1 MATVLTTVLTAL
13 SGRRVQQPKRAVL
26 GLLHKARA
34 SGLVVS
40 GVGLRLAVV
49 AQNFLPCDRE
59 QDLLLPPSLRDW
71 LGEEH
76 VVWFVLDAVE
86 TMDLLEFYAAY
97 RADGHGRAAH
107 DPAMMVAL
115 LLYSYACGERS
126 ARAIERRC
134 REDVPTRVICSNR
147 VPDHT
152 TIARFRVRHGAAL
165 SRMFTQIL
173 GLCARAGLV
182 SVGVV
187 ALDGTAIS
195 ADASREAT
203 RSHES
208 IRQEVE
214 RMLGEAAE
222 VDAREDELY
231 GGARGDELPAE
242 LIDRRSR
249 LARLRR
255 CREELEAEQ
264 AKAQVAYEENLRWRV
279 EWEAEHG
286 RKLGGRKPFRPDPD
300 GLSKRTI
307 NVTDPDSRVIAR
319 ETRQPVQGYNAQAVA
334 TSGQIIV
341 AADITQQSND
351 SGQLEPMIRQAVDTL
366 AAAGCHERIGTVL
379 ADGGYWNNAHIT
391 TLGDEGMQVI
401 VPTRSASRTK
411 ARKLS
416 PMQGPEAERIDRLL
430 ETPDG
435 KALYTRRQHMI
446 ETVFAN
452 TKFNRGIRRFHRRG
466 LAACQEEWRLIA
478 ATHNLL
484 KLHRAML
491 TT

>member
-1 MATVLTTVLTAL
+1 M
-13 SGRRVQQPKRAVL
+13 P
-26 GLLHKARA
+26 
-34 SGLVVS
+34 
-40 GVGLRLAVV
+40 
-49 AQNFLPCDRE
+49 QNFLSCDRDQE
-59 QDLLLPPSLRDW
+59 LLLPPSLRDW
-71 LGEEH
+71 LGEDH

-86 TMDLLEFYAAY
+86 TMDLAGFYADY

-107 DPAMMVAL
+107 DPGMMVAL

-126 ARAIERRC
+126 SRAIERRY
-134 REDVPTRVICSNR
+134 REDVPSRVICANR

-152 TIARFRVRHGAAL
+152 TIARFRVRHEQML
-165 SRMFTQIL
+165 SRLFTQIL
-173 GLCARAGLV
+173 GMCARAGLV

-195 ADASREAT
+195 ANASREAT

-208 IRQEVE
+208 IQREVD

-231 GGARGDELPAE
+231 GSARGDELPAE
-242 LIDRRSR
+242 LTDRRSR
-249 LARLRR
+249 LERLRR

-264 AKAQVAYEENLRWRV
+264 AKVQAAHEENLRWRA

-286 RKLGGRKPFRPDPD
+286 RKLTGRKPFPPDPD
-300 GLSKRTI
+300 GLGKRTI
-307 NVTDPDSRVIAR
+307 NVTDRDSRVIAR

-334 TSGQIIV
+334 TGAQIIV

-351 SGQLEPMIRQAVDTL
+351 SGQLEPMIRQAVETL
-366 AAAGCHERIGTVL
+366 TDAGCEGRIGTVL
-379 ADGGYWNNAHIT
+379 ADGGYWNNPHIVA
-391 TLGDEGMQVI
+391 LGAEGMQVI
-401 VPTRSASRTK
+401 VPTRSAARTK

-416 PMQGPEAERIDRLL
+416 PKQGPEAERIDRLL
-430 ETPDG
+430 ETPEG

-446 ETVFAN
+446 ETVFPN

-466 LAACQEEWRLIA
+466 LAACQAEWRLIA

-484 KLHRAML
+484 KLHRATL

>member
-1 MATVLTTVLTAL
+1 MV
-13 SGRRVQQPKRAVL
+13 SGAGL
-26 GLLHKARA
+26 GLR
-34 SGLVVS
+34 
-40 GVGLRLAVV
+40 GVP
-49 AQNFLPCDRE
+49 QNLLPCDRE
-59 QDLLLPPSLRDW
+59 QELLLSPSLRDW
-71 LGEEH
+71 VGEGH

-86 TMDLLEFYAAY
+86 TMDLSEFYAAY
-97 RADGHGRAAH
+97 RADGHGRGAD

-126 ARAIERRC
+126 SRAIERRC
-134 REDVPTRVICSNR
+134 REDVPTRVICANR

-152 TIARFRVRHGAAL
+152 TIARFRVRHDAAL

-173 GLCARAGLV
+173 GMCARVGLV

-187 ALDGTAIS
+187 ALDGTVIS

-208 IRQEVE
+208 IREEVE

-222 VDAREDELY
+222 VDAREDALY
-231 GGARGDELPAE
+231 GHARGDELPAE

-255 CREELEAEQ
+255 SREELEAEQ
-264 AKAQVAYEENLRWRV
+264 TKAEAAYQENLRWRS

-286 RKLGGRKPFRPDPD
+286 RKLGGRKPFPPDPD
-300 GLSKRTI
+300 GLGKRTI

-334 TSGQIIV
+334 TGEQIIV

-351 SGQLEPMIRQAVDTL
+351 SGQLEPMIRQAVQTL
-366 AAAGCHERIGTVL
+366 TAAGSREQVGTVL

-391 TLGDEGMQVI
+391 ALGEEGMQVI
-401 VPTRSASRTK
+401 IPTRSASRTK

-416 PMQGPEAERIDRLL
+416 PKQGPEAERIDRRLQ
-430 ETPDG
+430 TPDG
-435 KALYTRRQHMI
+435 AALYKRRQHMI

-452 TKFNRGIRRFHRRG
+452 TKFNRGIRRFHTRG
-466 LAACQEEWRLIA
+466 LAACHAEWRLIA

-491 TT
+491 AA

>member
-1 MATVLTTVLTAL
+1 M
-13 SGRRVQQPKRAVL
+13 P
-26 GLLHKARA
+26 
-34 SGLVVS
+34 
-40 GVGLRLAVV
+40 
-49 AQNFLPCDRE
+49 QNFLSCDRE
-59 QDLLLPPSLRDW
+59 QELLLPPSLRDW
-71 LGEEH
+71 LGEDH
-76 VVWFVLDAVE
+76 VVWFVLDVVE
-86 TMDLLEFYAAY
+86 TIDLSGFYVAY

-126 ARAIERRC
+126 SRVIERRC
-134 REDVPTRVICSNR
+134 REDVPSRVICSNR

-152 TIARFRVRHGAAL
+152 TISRFRVRHEVAL
-165 SRMFTQIL
+165 SELFTQIL

-182 SVGVV
+182 SVGIV
-187 ALDGTAIS
+187 ALDGTPIG
-195 ADASREAT
+195 ADACRDAN
-203 RSHES
+203 RSHDS
-208 IRQEVE
+208 IRQEVQ

-231 GGARGDELPAE
+231 GAARGDELPAE

-264 AKAQVAYEENLRWRV
+264 AKAQADYEANLRWRA

-286 RKLGGRKPFRPDPD
+286 RKLGGRKPFPPDPNA
-300 GLSKRTI
+300 LAKRTI

-319 ETRQPVQGYNAQAVA
+319 DTRQPVQGYNAQAVA
-334 TSGQIIV
+334 TTRQIVV

-351 SGQLEPMIRQAVDTL
+351 SGQLEPMIRQAIQTL
-366 AAAGCHERIGTVL
+366 ADAGVHEPLGTVL
-379 ADGGYWNNAHIT
+379 ADGAYWNGPHIT
-391 TLGDEGMQVI
+391 ALGQDGMQVI
-401 VPTRSASRTK
+401 IPTRSASRTK

-416 PMQGPEAERIDRLL
+416 PKQGIEAERIDRLL
-430 ETPDG
+430 ETPGG
-435 KALYTRRQHMI
+435 KALYTHRQHMI

-466 LAACQEEWRLIA
+466 LAACQAEWRLIT

-484 KLHRAML
+484 KLHRAIL
-491 TT
+491 AG

>member
-1 MATVLTTVLTAL
+1 
-13 SGRRVQQPKRAVL
+13 
-26 GLLHKARA
+26 
-34 SGLVVS
+34 
-40 GVGLRLAVV
+40 
-49 AQNFLPCDRE
+49 
-59 QDLLLPPSLRDW
+59 
-71 LGEEH
+71 
-76 VVWFVLDAVE
+76 
-86 TMDLLEFYAAY
+86 
-97 RADGHGRAAH
+97 
-107 DPAMMVAL
+107 MMVAL

-286 RKLGGRKPFRPDPD
+286 RKL
-300 GLSKRTI
+300 LM
-307 NVTDPDSRVIAR
+307 V
-319 ETRQPVQGYNAQAVA
+319 
-334 TSGQIIV
+334 
-341 AADITQQSND
+341 
-351 SGQLEPMIRQAVDTL
+351 
-366 AAAGCHERIGTVL
+366 
-379 ADGGYWNNAHIT
+379 
-391 TLGDEGMQVI
+391 
-401 VPTRSASRTK
+401 
-411 ARKLS
+411 
-416 PMQGPEAERIDRLL
+416 
-430 ETPDG
+430 
-435 KALYTRRQHMI
+435 
-446 ETVFAN
+446 
-452 TKFNRGIRRFHRRG
+452 
-466 LAACQEEWRLIA
+466 
-478 ATHNLL
+478 
-484 KLHRAML
+484 
-491 TT
+491 

>member
-1 MATVLTTVLTAL
+1 M
-13 SGRRVQQPKRAVL
+13 
-26 GLLHKARA
+26 
-34 SGLVVS
+34 
-40 GVGLRLAVV
+40 
-49 AQNFLPCDRE
+49 AQNFLSCDRE
-59 QDLLLPPSLRDW
+59 QELLLPPSLRDW
-71 LGEEH
+71 LGEDH

-86 TMDLLEFYAAY
+86 TMDLSGFYGAY

-107 DPAMMVAL
+107 DPAMMAAL

-126 ARAIERRC
+126 SRAIERRC

-152 TIARFRVRHGAAL
+152 TIARFRARHEQAL
-165 SRMFTQIL
+165 AQLFTQIL
-173 GLCARAGLV
+173 VLCARAGLV

-195 ADASREAT
+195 ANASREAT

-208 IRQEVE
+208 IRQEAE

-222 VDAREDELY
+222 VDAREDELF
-231 GGARGDELPAE
+231 GDARGDELPAE
-242 LIDRRSR
+242 LVDRRSR
-249 LARLRR
+249 LERLRR

-264 AKAQVAYEENLRWRV
+264 AKAEAAYQENLRWRA

-286 RKLGGRKPFRPDPD
+286 HKITGRKPFPPDPD
-300 GLSKRTI
+300 GLAKRTI
-307 NVTDPDSRVIAR
+307 NVTDPDSRVILR
-319 ETRQPVQGYNAQAVA
+319 EGGRAVQGYNAQAVA
-334 TSGQIIV
+334 ASGQIIV

-351 SGQLEPMIRQAVDTL
+351 SGQLEPMIRQAIETL
-366 AAAGCHERIGTVL
+366 TAAGIDAEIGTVL
-379 ADGGYWNNAHIT
+379 ADGGYWNNPHIVA
-391 TLGDEGMQVI
+391 LGQDGMQVI
-401 VPTRSASRTK
+401 VPTRSATRTK

-416 PMQGPEAERIDRLL
+416 PKQGPEAERIDRLL

-466 LAACQEEWRLIA
+466 LAACQAEWRLIA

-484 KLHRAML
+484 RLHRAIL
-491 TT
+491 TA

>member
-1 MATVLTTVLTAL
+1 M
-13 SGRRVQQPKRAVL
+13 P
-26 GLLHKARA
+26 
-34 SGLVVS
+34 
-40 GVGLRLAVV
+40 
-49 AQNFLPCDRE
+49 QNFLSYDRE
-59 QDLLLPPSLRDW
+59 QELLLPPSLRDW
-71 LGEEH
+71 LGEDH
-76 VVWFVLDAVE
+76 VVWFVLDAVG
-86 TMDLLEFYAAY
+86 TMELSEFYASY

-115 LLYSYACGERS
+115 LLYSYSCGERS
-126 ARAIERRC
+126 ARVIERRC

-152 TIARFRVRHGAAL
+152 TIARFRVRHEAAL
-165 SRMFTQIL
+165 ARLFTQVL

-195 ADASREAT
+195 ADACRDAN

-208 IRQEVE
+208 IRREVE

-231 GGARGDELPAE
+231 GEKRGDELPAA

-249 LARLRR
+249 LERLRL

-264 AKAQVAYEENLRWRV
+264 AKAQADYEANLRWRA

-286 RKLGGRKPFRPDPD
+286 RKLGGRKPFAPDPD
-300 GLSKRTI
+300 GLRKRTI
-307 NVTDPDSRVIAR
+307 NVTDPDSRVIMR
-319 ETRQPVQGYNAQAVA
+319 DTRQPVQGYNAQAVA
-334 TSGQIIV
+334 TGEQIIV

-351 SGQLEPMIRQAVDTL
+351 SGQLEPMIRQALETL
-366 AAAGCHERIGTVL
+366 TAAGCEDRIGTVL
-379 ADGGYWNNAHIT
+379 ADAGYWNNPHIVA
-391 TLGDEGMQVI
+391 LGDEGMQVI
-401 VPTRSASRTK
+401 VPTRAAGRTK
-411 ARKLS
+411 PRKLS
-416 PMQGPEAERIDRLL
+416 PKQGPEAERIDRLL

-452 TKFNRGIRRFHRRG
+452 TKFNRGIRRFQRRG
-466 LAACQEEWRLIA
+466 LAACRAEWRLIA
-478 ATHNLL
+478 ATHNLT
-484 KLHRAML
+484 KLHRSTLVA
-491 TT
+491 